1 MCDRSLLRSGYV
13 GPLLNF
19 PSPDSLYFPNLRS
32 NGAHLSGLAQISYS
46 RREVCSFPWTSP
58 SSCTAPPQSRA
69 FSGYP
74 QPLTDSVPTNTNPNY
89 NKAPTEESIKY
100 HFQNSHQ
107 KSGEAV
113 RQETSFIV
121 EHGMS
126 NCFSSPCKYEFTNL
140 DRRSQHSAADI
151 TLSSSMQVACD
162 GVKQSVN
169 NSLVQMQPSS
179 SSTTPRTSFS
189 DGVPWC
195 PSQVRQRKKRKPYT
209 KPQLAELESEFLLNE
224 FINRQKRKELS
235 HRLDLSDQQ
244 VKIWFQ
250 NRRMK
255 KKRLL
260 MREHAFAFY

>member
-1 MCDRSLLRSGYV
+1 MCERNLLSSGYV
-13 GPLLNF
+13 GPLLNC
-19 PSPDSLYFPNLRS
+19 PSSESLYFPNLRS
-32 NGAHLSGLAQISYS
+32 NGAHLSGLPQISYS

-69 FSGYP
+69 FTGYS
-74 QPLTDSVPTNTNPNY
+74 QPFLTDSVPQNANPNY
-89 NKAPTEESIKY
+89 NKGSSEDIIGY
-100 HFQNSHQ
+100 NFQNAHP
-107 KSGEAV
+107 KSGEPHRDEA
-113 RQETSFIV
+113 SFV
-121 EHGMS
+121 GEHGIAHS
-126 NCFSSPCKYEFTNL
+126 VSSSKYELSNL
-140 DRRSQHSAADI
+140 DRRSQNSAAH
-151 TLSSSMQVACD
+151 TELTSMQVASD
-162 GVKQSVN
+162 GVKQSV

-179 SSTTPRTSFS
+179 SNTAPRASFS

-209 KPQLAELESEFLLNE
+209 KPQLAELESEFLLHE

-235 HRLDLSDQQ
+235 DRLDLSDQQ

-260 MREHAFAFY
+260 MRDHAFAIY